1 MEDNNMTIT
10 EMIEKG
16 YTDEEI
22 MAEVRSTRKETETEN
37 EKAAMI
43 EKAKMDAVDAIV
55 DFMALAFDAEDG
67 KYDELFEAMR
77 ASMSEVLD
85 EAVANG
91 KFIKRIA
98 KLGGREFGTEK
109 EVKTAEKEIKVT
121 KVDDIDTILKAFV
134 SML

>member
-1 MEDNNMTIT
+1 MTIT

-22 MAEVRSTRKETETEN
+22 MAEIRSARKETETEN
-37 EKAAMI
+37 EKAARI
-43 EKAKMDAVDAIV
+43 KEAKMCAVDAIV
-55 DFMALAFDAEDG
+55 NFMALAFDAKDG
-67 KYDELFEAMR
+67 EYDELFKTMR

-91 KFIKRIA
+91 QLIMRIA
-98 KLGGREFGTEK
+98 KLSKNFGAEK
-109 EVKTAEKEIKVT
+109 EVKTAENEVKDVKIND
-121 KVDDIDTILKAFV
+121 VDAILKAFV

>member
-1 MEDNNMTIT
+1 MTIT

-22 MAEVRSTRKETETEN
+22 MAEVHSARKETEKED

-43 EKAKMDAVDAIV
+43 EKAKIDAVEATV
-55 DFMALAFDAEDG
+55 NFMALAFDVKDG
-67 KYDELFEAMR
+67 KYDEFFETMR

-85 EAVANG
+85 EAVANAQ
-91 KFIKRIA
+91 FIKRIA
-98 KLGGREFGTEK
+98 KLSGREFGAEK
-109 EVKTAEKEIKVT
+109 EVKTGEKEIKVT
-121 KVDDIDTILKAFV
+121 KVDDIDAILRAFV

>member
-1 MEDNNMTIT
+1 MTIT

-22 MAEVRSTRKETETEN
+22 MAEIRSARKETETEN
-37 EKAAMI
+37 EKAARI
-43 EKAKMDAVDAIV
+43 EDAKMNAVDAIV
-55 DFMALAFDAEDG
+55 NFMALAFDAKDG
-67 KYDELFEAMR
+67 EYDELFKTMR

-91 KFIKRIA
+91 QLIMRIA
-98 KLGGREFGTEK
+98 KLSKDFGAEK
-109 EVKTAEKEIKVT
+109 EVKTAENEVKDVKINDVAA
-121 KVDDIDTILKAFV
+121 ILKAFV

>member
-1 MEDNNMTIT
+1 MTIT

-22 MAEVRSTRKETETEN
+22 MAEVRSARKETEKED

-43 EKAKMDAVDAIV
+43 EKAKIDAVEAIV

-67 KYDELFEAMR
+67 EYDELFEAMR

-91 KFIKRIA
+91 QFIKRIA
-98 KLGGREFGTEK
+98 KLGGREFGAEK
-109 EVKTAEKEIKVT
+109 EVKTGEKEIKVT
-121 KVDDIDTILKAFV
+121 KVDDIDAILRAFV

>member
-1 MEDNNMTIT
+1 MTIT

-55 DFMALAFDAEDG
+55 DFMALAFDAKDG
-67 KYDELFEAMR
+67 EYDELFETMR

-85 EAVANG
+85 EVVANAQ
-91 KFIKRIA
+91 FIA
-98 KLGGREFGTEK
+98 KFGKDFGIGK
-109 EVKTAEKEIKVT
+109 EVKTAKKEVKTAKVN
-121 KVDDIDTILKAFV
+121 DIDAILKAFV

>member
-1 MEDNNMTIT
+1 MTIT

-22 MAEVRSTRKETETEN
+22 MAEVRSARKETETEN

-55 DFMALAFDAEDG
+55 DFMALAFDAKDDE
-67 KYDELFEAMR
+67 YDELFKAMR
-77 ASMSEVLD
+77 VSMSEVLD

-98 KLGGREFGTEK
+98 KLSGREFGGEK
-109 EVKTAEKEIKVT
+109 EVKTGEKEIKVT
-121 KVDDIDTILKAFV
+121 KVDDIDAILKAFV

>member
-1 MEDNNMTIT
+1 MTIT

-22 MAEVRSTRKETETEN
+22 MAEVSSARKETETEN
-37 EKAAMI
+37 KKVAMI
-43 EKAKMDAVDAIV
+43 EEAKMCAVDAIV
-55 DFMALAFDAEDG
+55 DFMALAFDAKDSE
-67 KYDELFEAMR
+67 YDELFEAMR

-91 KFIKRIA
+91 QFIKRIV
-98 KLGGREFGTEK
+98 KLSGKEAEK
-109 EVKTAEKEIKVT
+109 EVKTAEKEVKT
-121 KVDDIDTILKAFV
+121 AKVDDIDAILRAFV

>member
-1 MEDNNMTIT
+1 MTIA

-22 MAEVRSTRKETETEN
+22 MAEVRSARKETETEN

-55 DFMALAFDAEDG
+55 DFMALAFDAKDG
-67 KYDELFEAMR
+67 EYDELFKAMR
-77 ASMSEVLD
+77 VSMSEVLD
-85 EAVANG
+85 EAVANS

-109 EVKTAEKEIKVT
+109 EVKTGEKEIKVT
-121 KVDDIDTILKAFV
+121 KVDDIDAILKAFV